1 MAAGFQTWLDTF
13 QEQGYLIMDD
23 DAQKQEA
30 ESSKK
35 RANTTTANPSE
46 DVCPS
51 PVKKAKVGRG
61 APAPSIFQSVSHSPS
76 SSSSLLLL
84 FRPLL

>member
-13 QEQGYLIMDD
+13 QEQGYLIMDE

-30 ESSKK
+30 DSSKK
-35 RANTTTANPSE
+35 RANTTTNPE
-46 DVCPS
+46 EGCPS
-51 PVKKAKVGRG
+51 PVMKAKVGRG